1 MLNLTQNT
9 NLVADN
15 TVVLNGGQMQF
26 NLTDA
31 QMTELVKFLR
41 QMGQGVSSVV
51 ASPVSTPV
59 AEKKPYEYK
68 KDMDP
73 KWTIEKI
80 DGLFCIK
87 SGLYY
92 KERTAK
98 AVANSHIKAL
108 DGIKTIDVKRADGKG
123 SYKAWGFKTKKAAE
137 EAVAKLPKLLTVDE
151 LQKKQTELKAQ
162 GR

>member
-41 QMGQGVSSVV
+41 QMGQGVSSV

-59 AEKKPYEYK
+59 AEKKEYSY
-68 KDMDP
+68 KDTDP
-73 KWTIEKI
+73 KWSVEKI
-80 DGLFCIK
+80 DNLFCIK
-87 SGLYY
+87 SGVYF
-92 KERTAK
+92 KMRTAK
-98 AVANSHIKAL
+98 AVANGYIKAI
-108 DGIKTIDVKRADGKG
+108 DGVKTIDVKRADGKG

-137 EAVAKLPKLLTVDE
+137 EAVAKLPKVLTADE
-151 LQKKQTELKAQ
+151 LNKKQAELKAQ